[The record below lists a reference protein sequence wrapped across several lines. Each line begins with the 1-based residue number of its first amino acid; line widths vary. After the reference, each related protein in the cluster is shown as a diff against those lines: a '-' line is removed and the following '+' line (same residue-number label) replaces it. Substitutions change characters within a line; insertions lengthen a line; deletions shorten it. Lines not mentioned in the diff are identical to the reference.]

1 MIYNIELEILSLIL
15 LGALYTWHRRVRKQP
30 GLKLLNC
37 TYLLTAIASLLNIAR
52 LWLND
57 ADALIAV
64 YVFVLLLICALWV
77 CYFVKLYKDEDDG
90 GASVCRIAVLA
101 FVTALTVCVIIA
113 LVYPYG
119 LIPVTLSLFAVFFT
133 VYVGL
138 QYKRATTD
146 HLTGLPNRYG
156 MDDEIEVQLE
166 QYRKNE
172 KDLFCV
178 IACDMDKFKIIND
191 TWGHDEG
198 DRALTLVGRTLADVA
213 HRNNAEVF
221 RTGGDEFIIITDKT
235 DGDAGEAICCEIDEE
250 FEKLHFRDDFKIRI
264 SHGVKI
270 FDSNVTLKELFDDAD
285 AKLYGNKRKKKET
298 VNS

>member
-1 MIYNIELEILSLIL
+1 MVYNIELEILSLIL

-57 ADALIAV
+57 ADALTAV

-90 GASVCRIAVLA
+90 GAAVCRIAVLA

-172 KDLFCV
+172 KDLFYV
-178 IACDMDKFKIIND
+178 IACDIDKFKSIND

-198 DRALTLVGRTLADVA
+198 DRALEMVGEILARVA
-213 HRNNAEVF
+213 HGNNAEVF
-221 RTGGDEFIIITDKT
+221 RNGGDEFIIITDKS
-235 DGDAGEAICCEIDEE
+235 DQGVAERICREIDAE

-264 SHGVKI
+264 SKGVELYDGKKP
-270 FDSNVTLKELFDDAD
+270 VKELLKTAD
-285 AKLYGNKRKKKET
+285 GSMYADKRDKKQ
-298 VNS
+298 S